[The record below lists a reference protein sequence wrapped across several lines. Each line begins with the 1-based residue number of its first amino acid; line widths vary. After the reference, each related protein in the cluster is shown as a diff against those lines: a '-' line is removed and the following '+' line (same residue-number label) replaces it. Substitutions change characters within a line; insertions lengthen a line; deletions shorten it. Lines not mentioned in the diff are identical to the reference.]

1 MASPDINGARRG
13 SVSARI
19 GRCASACGIGRGA
32 NLIFDFVGAFAN
44 DNTRQQNQQGEKT
57 ANGCFKWF
65 YSKGVP
71 GLFQSIMLTS
81 FQGFLMSWNSSW
93 PSLLMTS
100 WAAG

>member
-1 MASPDINGARRG
+1 MVQGEQAYPHVLVAAQVLAGLDAEQTPFWILLVPSPTIIL
-13 SVSARI
+13 VSRT
-19 GRCASACGIGRGA
+19 S
-32 NLIFDFVGAFAN
+32 N
-44 DNTRQQNQQGEKT
+44 GEKT